1 MSDVRR
7 QKKLFSTQF
16 EVRQSFL
23 LTNYEFRLTGLVK
36 RSALWEKNIKIGR
49 FTGRCFWHGRYLGG
63 VFYRLMY
70 HCQHYRS
77 ANVPVLHCSFLI
89 L

>member
-36 RSALWEKNIKIGR
+36 RSTLWEKNIKIGR
-49 FTGRCFWHGRYLGG
+49 FTGRCFRHGRYLGG
-63 VFYRLMY
+63 VLPPYVPLPMLG
-70 HCQHYRS
+70 S
-77 ANVPVLHCSFLI
+77 ASVPAVN
-89 L
+89 

>member
-7 QKKLFSTQF
+7 KQKKLFSTQF

-23 LTNYEFRLTGLVK
+23 LTNYEFRLTGIVK
-36 RSALWEKNIKIGR
+36 RRTLWEKDIKIGR
-49 FTGRCFWHGRYLGG
+49 FTGRCFQRGLRSTTVGANEGPPDLQHRYLGG

-70 HCQHYRS
+70 RC
-77 ANVPVLHCSFLI
+77 
-89 L
+89 

>member
-36 RSALWEKNIKIGR
+36 LQVYRKDIKIVSSQQAR
-49 FTGRCFWHGRYLGG
+49 SRCPALAAVHKA
-63 VFYRLMY
+63 VK
-70 HCQHYRS
+70 
-77 ANVPVLHCSFLI
+77 NTV
-89 L
+89 